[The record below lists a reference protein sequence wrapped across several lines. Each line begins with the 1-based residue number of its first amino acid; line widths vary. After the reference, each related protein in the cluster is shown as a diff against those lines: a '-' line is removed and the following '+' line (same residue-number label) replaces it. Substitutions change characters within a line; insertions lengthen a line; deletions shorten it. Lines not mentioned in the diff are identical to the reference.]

1 MPIEASRS
9 SCLQAA
15 FPNRHSA
22 TPPRPGSR
30 EYASS
35 GNKSFNTGDK
45 IKKPPAGGGGGGGKT
60 GTDTGEGEDDFMFVL
75 SREEFLDL
83 FFEDMELP
91 NLVKRG
97 LKQIEVKK
105 PPPCRVF
112 HHRLTVQHQHR
123 AYHAQFART
132 AHGAETT
139 AGS

>member
-9 SCLQAA
+9 SSLQAA
-15 FPNRHSA
+15 FPSRLSA
-22 TPPRPGSR
+22 TSTKAGNR
-30 EYASS
+30 EYAST

-60 GTDTGEGEDDFMFVL
+60 GTDSGEGEDDFMFVL

-97 LKQIEVKK
+97 LKQIEVKR
-105 PPPCRVF
+105 PHRAGVF
-112 HHRLTVQHQHR
+112 HHRLTVQHQRR
-123 AYHAQFART
+123 AHHAQLAR
-132 AHGAETT
+132 AA
-139 AGS
+139 